1 MIDIG
6 RHSGYG
12 RFGFT
17 ILGSGSKGNA
27 TVIHAPEGDFL
38 LDAGFSAKELER
50 RMTIREIDPESI
62 LAMVVTHDHTDHVC
76 GCRVFGDR
84 YGIPVYV
91 TAETCLL
98 MGRNNELPEERIV
111 IEPGTKFE
119 LCGLT
124 VEPFSVSHDVEGT
137 VAYTFRCGEE
147 KLGYATD
154 LGSFGLLVT
163 SRLKECRAIVLESN
177 YDVRALRASSR
188 PENVKRRIMSRH
200 GHLSNENAL
209 ECLEQVLSP
218 QTRDLILAHLS
229 RECNDPD
236 LVAEGLRRKLESL
249 NRPDIRWCVACQDMP
264 LDTVWLSEEDG
275 LFSAGGER

>member
-1 MIDIG
+1 MIDFERYSEGI
-6 RHSGYG
+6 

-27 TVIHAPEGDFL
+27 TVIHAPDGDFL

-50 RMTIREIDPESI
+50 RMILRDIDPDGI
-62 LAMVVTHDHTDHVC
+62 RAMVVTHDHTDHVC
-76 GCRVFGDR
+76 GCRVFGNR
-84 YGIPVYV
+84 HGIPVYL

-111 IEPGTKFE
+111 IEPGTRFE

-137 VAYTFRCGEE
+137 VAYTFRNGED

-163 SRLKECRAIVLESN
+163 SRLKDCHAIVLESN
-177 YDVRALRASSR
+177 YDIRALRASAR

-209 ECLEQVLSP
+209 ECLEQVISP
-218 QTRDLILAHLS
+218 QTRNLVLAHLS

-249 NRPDIRWCVACQDMP
+249 NRPDVCWDVACQDTP
-264 LDTVWLSEEDG
+264 LDTIWLKSEDDF
-275 LFSAGGER
+275 LAGFGK

>member
-1 MIDIG
+1 MIDVQ

-27 TVIHAPEGDFL
+27 TVIHAPDGDFL

-50 RMTIREIDPESI
+50 RMILRDIDPDGI
-62 LAMVVTHDHTDHVC
+62 RAMVVTHDHTDHVC
-76 GCRVFGDR
+76 GCRVFGNR
-84 YGIPVYV
+84 HGIPVYL

-111 IEPGTKFE
+111 IEPGTRFE

-137 VAYTFRCGEE
+137 VAYTFRNGED

-163 SRLKECRAIVLESN
+163 SRLKDCHAIVLESN
-177 YDVRALRASSR
+177 YDIRALRASAR

-200 GHLSNENAL
+200 GHPSNENAL
-209 ECLEQVLSP
+209 ECLEQVISP
-218 QTRDLILAHLS
+218 QTRNLVLAHLS

-249 NRPDIRWCVACQDMP
+249 NRPDVCWDVACQDTP
-264 LDTVWLSEEDG
+264 LDTIWLKSEDDF
-275 LFSAGGER
+275 LAGFGK

>member
-1 MIDIG
+1 MIDLE
-6 RHSGYG
+6 RHSGG
-12 RFGFT
+12 IRFGFT

-27 TVIHAPEGDFL
+27 TVIHAPDGDFL

-50 RMTIREIDPESI
+50 RMSLCDIDPGDI
-62 LAMVVTHDHTDHVC
+62 RAMVITHEHTDHIC
-76 GCRVFGDR
+76 GCRVFGNR
-84 YGIPVYV
+84 YGIPAYM
-91 TAETCLL
+91 TSETCFL
-98 MGRNNELPEERIV
+98 MGRANELPEERII
-111 IEPGTKFE
+111 IEPGTRFE

-124 VEPFSVSHDVEGT
+124 AEPFSVAHDVEGT

-177 YDVRALRASSR
+177 YDVQALRSSSR
-188 PENVKRRIMSRH
+188 PESLKRRIMSRH
-200 GHLSNENAL
+200 GHLSNDNAL
-209 ECLEQVLSP
+209 DCLEQVISP
-218 QTRDLILAHLS
+218 QTRDLVFAHLS

-249 NRPDIRWCVACQDMP
+249 NRPDVRWSVACQDSP
-264 LDTVWLSEEDG
+264 LDTVWLQSGDD
-275 LFSAGGER
+275 LFSGGEK